1 MLLALKINLDLYD
14 RLDEDGN
21 GTLDIDEFS
30 KMLKGL
36 ERERIEKYFNKYS
49 KGKKNV
55 SLTSS
60 NSQSSWCLS
69 KKSSSKCPI
78 LSL

>member
-1 MLLALKINLDLYD
+1 MNPDFVLKLNLDLFD

-36 ERERIEKYFNKYS
+36 EKERIEKYFKKYS
-49 KGKKNV
+49 KGKNHV

-60 NSQSSWCLS
+60 NSQSS
-69 KKSSSKCPI
+69 
-78 LSL
+78 